1 MQRNRQIK
9 HTYTNRPKSDT
20 ITENAKRCGCWAYLR
35 RYFLNALDA
44 QEDKTN
50 YSTIA
55 GQGLLM
61 IQEIFALEKT
71 DPKNPREKRKYTLE
85 ETAEIREKNSA
96 KKTKGELCPKV

>member
-1 MQRNRQIK
+1 M
-9 HTYTNRPKSDT
+9 
-20 ITENAKRCGCWAYLR
+20 R
-35 RYFLNALDA
+35 RYFLNAIEV
-44 QEDKTN
+44 QEDKTD

-61 IQEIFALEKT
+61 IQEIFALEKI
-71 DPKNPREKRKYTLE
+71 DPKNPGEKRKYTRE